1 MLDGAVT
8 SLVVSTVTSGDSS
21 SSTTSTATATTSTS
35 DTTQNQP
42 LTFNWSPPP
51 GANHPA
57 SQSADLAQAAGVGNT
72 PPVLVVPLDQNA
84 NEGQQLDLS
93 GQNGAP
99 PIGLFIDPDF
109 NDTHTA
115 TIDWGDGSPLENAT
129 IIQGIGSGALGGTH
143 TYADQGTYTVT
154 ISVIDSA
161 NETDTGTFDVIVAPV
176 APIATLTNNGPVNE
190 GAGATVSFTNQFDPS
205 SADTSAGFHY
215 AYDLNNDGT
224 FDVGDGTYAGS
235 VTSTSQNLSAAL
247 LGDGPS
253 DHTITARIIDK
264 DGQFTNYQ
272 TTLHVGNAAPTL
284 TNITGDTIDEHE
296 TATISATIVDPSATD
311 TFEVDV
317 DWLDGSAASITGLG
331 AADSSGTV
339 GNTAYEW
346 TAATRHLELSHQY
359 LDDGP
364 STAPSDTYN
373 VSLVVR
379 DNDLGSSGP
388 YVAPVIVND
397 LPPVLVVAL
406 PQNVFEGDT
415 LDLSGV
421 SGAPPIGLFIDNGTL
436 DTHTATVNWG
446 DGSATQNTAIIQGMG
461 AGALGASHIYA
472 DDGVYTVTVTV
483 TDKDGKNDSDTFTVT
498 VGNRAPVVQVPHGNQ
513 SVSEGGTVSFSDLAT
528 FTDPGFDNPSNP
540 NAAVPPNITDPLHES
555 FTYDIDWGD
564 GRDAITGASI
574 ADINGAH
581 GTPSSGTIA
590 GSHTYADDGVY
601 TVTVTVHDD
610 NGGVSSASFTVTVN
624 NANPVVSTPHGNQSI
639 SEGDT
644 ITFSDLATF
653 TDPGFDNPSNPN
665 AAVPPNITD
674 PLHESFT
681 YDIDWGDGRDAIT
694 GASIAD
700 LNGAPG
706 TPSSGTIAGSHTYA
720 DDGVYTVTVTVH
732 DDNGG
737 ISSASFTVTVNNANP
752 VVTTPHG
759 NQNISEGGTVSFSDL
774 ATFTDPGFDNPAN
787 PNAAVPPNISDP
799 LHESFTYDI
808 NWGDGTGAV
817 NDVIIA
823 DINGGPGTP
832 SSGTIAGSHTYA
844 DDGVYTVTV
853 TVHDDNGGSNSASFT
868 VTVNNANPVVN
879 VPHGNQTITEGGTVS
894 FSDLATFTDPGF
906 DNPSNPNAAVPPNI
920 TDPLHES
927 FTYDIDWGDG
937 RDAVAGASI
946 ADLNGAPGTP
956 SSGTIAGSHTYAD
969 DGVYQVTVTVH
980 DDNGGVNSASFTI
993 TVNNANPVVTTP
1005 HGNQNISE
1013 GGTVSFSDLATF
1025 TDPGFDNPSN
1035 PNAAVPPNISDP
1047 LHESFTY
1054 DIDWGDGRDAV
1065 TGASIADLNGAPGT
1079 PSSGTIAGS
1088 HTYADDGSYTVT
1100 ITIHDDNGGVG
1111 VATFKVLVTNVEPT
1125 LTGTSNLVVN
1135 EGQTF
1140 TLNGLGVGVT
1150 DPGFDNPLNT
1160 LDPSNGGETAETLSA
1175 MSIDWGDGT
1184 GAQALN
1190 LAEFQA
1196 VPFAG
1201 PTTGTFPAASH
1212 TYADNGTYTVTVTV
1226 KDDDMA
1232 SFVERTFTITVQNV
1246 APTLSNLT
1254 STPTTINEAGS
1265 VHFDINFSDP
1275 GFDNPLN
1282 TLDPSNGGEVA
1293 ESFTFDVNWGD
1304 GRQQVVNMGVADAN
1318 GSPGIASTGTFGGTH
1333 IYADDGTYTVTLT
1346 IHDDDGGSHTQTFQ
1360 VIVNNVAPAITA
1372 PLAGVDV
1379 TSSGVT
1385 HIQLSYNDP
1394 GFDNSS
1400 NPNGRELPNI
1410 TDRLHESFTHVIT
1423 WGDGS
1428 VDAVHTYAAPG
1439 TYQALVTL
1447 PGSMTPVPVTITVT
1461 DVNKPPVLTLVDQ
1474 QASLNVPG
1482 TEQPFTFTV
1491 NWDDDPTGNNDT
1503 IQTFTVMLRD
1513 PVFAGF
1519 TPFVTD
1525 RTVVLASA
1533 RNVGG
1538 EGVFTTG
1545 NFDIQHQYLGPPDPL
1560 HPTQDIPITVTVVD
1574 DNMGAAPTQAIAI
1587 SNPGIDVVNVA
1598 IDTTPDVPRLVYLPQ
1613 MQNLV
1618 FIDQQATTPQ
1628 AMQNLNTRVAISE
1641 VAATSD
1647 RYLEL
1652 VVISPEGK
1660 EMQRY
1665 RLRDEAITDLRGFIA
1680 TLPDNHYK
1688 IYLIRTDNNSRR
1700 LVIDVYVRRGRAIDP
1715 SDSSEGTRDRPP
1727 EGDQLFQGQPPEAQ
1741 PDAAPESTPPFQTQ
1755 PLDNNPRLERLPSDN
1770 VPAGAQ
1776 NTPAATGAAAPQ
1788 SASSVTV
1795 LDTQPTTP
1803 QVPSA
1808 TRLRWAAA
1816 LTAVGIAAARGS
1828 WSGDV
1833 VAAFDHADDKTWQR
1847 LRRAARTRPPH

>member
-1 MLDGAVT
+1 MERRRVLDGAVT

-21 SSTTSTATATTSTS
+21 SSTTSTATATTTSTS

-115 TIDWGDGSPLENAT
+115 TIDWGDGSPLESAT

-176 APIATLTNNGPVNE
+176 APTATLTNNGPVNE

-272 TTLHVGNAAPTL
+272 TTIHVGNAAPTL

-528 FTDPGFDNPSNP
+528 FTDPGFDNPLNP
-540 NAAVPPNITDPLHES
+540 NP
-555 FTYDIDWGD
+555 
-564 GRDAITGASI
+564 
-574 ADINGAH
+574 
-581 GTPSSGTIA
+581 
-590 GSHTYADDGVY
+590 
-601 TVTVTVHDD
+601 
-610 NGGVSSASFTVTVN
+610 
-624 NANPVVSTPHGNQSI
+624 ANP
-639 SEGDT
+639 
-644 ITFSDLATF
+644 
-653 TDPGFDNPSNPN
+653 PS
-665 AAVPPNITD
+665 ITD

-706 TPSSGTIAGSHTYA
+706 TPSSGTISGSHTYA
-720 DDGVYTVTVTVH
+720 DDGVY
-732 DDNGG
+732 
-737 ISSASFTVTVNNANP
+737 
-752 VVTTPHG
+752 
-759 NQNISEGGTVSFSDL
+759 Q
-774 ATFTDPGFDNPAN
+774 
-787 PNAAVPPNISDP
+787 
-799 LHESFTYDI
+799 
-808 NWGDGTGAV
+808 
-817 NDVIIA
+817 
-823 DINGGPGTP
+823 
-832 SSGTIAGSHTYA
+832 
-844 DDGVYTVTV
+844 VTV

-937 RDAVAGASI
+937 RDAITGASI
-946 ADLNGAPGTP
+946 ADLNGAPGMP

-980 DDNGGVNSASFTI
+980 DDNGGVNSASFTV

-1025 TDPGFDNPSN
+1025 TDPGFDNPLNPNPSN
-1035 PNAAVPPNISDP
+1035 PPSVTDP

-1054 DIDWGDGRDAV
+1054 DIDWGDGRDAI
-1065 TGASIADLNGAPGT
+1065 TGASIADLNGAPGM

-1100 ITIHDDNGGVG
+1100 ITVHDDNGGVG
-1111 VATFKVLVTNVEPT
+1111 IATFKVLVTNVEPT

-1318 GSPGIASTGTFGGTH
+1318 GSPGIASTGTFDGTH

-1360 VIVNNVAPAITA
+1360 VIVNNVAPAITS

-1770 VPAGAQ
+1770 APAGAQ

-1788 SASSVTV
+1788 SAPSVTV

-1833 VAAFDHADDKTWQR
+1833 VAAFDHADDKSWQR
-1847 LRRAARTRPPH
+1847 LRRAARTRLPH